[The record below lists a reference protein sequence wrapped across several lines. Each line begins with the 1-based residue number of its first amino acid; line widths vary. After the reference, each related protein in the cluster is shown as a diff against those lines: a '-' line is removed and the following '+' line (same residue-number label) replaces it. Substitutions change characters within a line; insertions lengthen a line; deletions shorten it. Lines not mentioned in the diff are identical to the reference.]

1 MLEVNETDLVFAFPD
16 VDEEAILRV
25 HCCPTDSP
33 GQRIGIGGNTGSSL
47 RLAADGPFVMS
58 LQPNHARRDC
68 MYRSLRTLRYP
79 FALLVSVGGKNAI
92 TGVPSVT
99 LDRSPQNYFTSPPQ
113 GGIDGYFREARVH
126 AFRAVS
132 DAAVNQTRLEI
143 SVFPM
148 KSKAMANFRYQTG
161 LIPGPDPSALRGI
174 TLLHGGERQ
183 CEPIY
188 EDICNI
194 GSWDK
199 DHEERASLWVG
210 RGS

>member
-1 MLEVNETDLVFAFPD
+1 MIEINETDLVFAFPD

-25 HCCPTDSP
+25 HFCPTDAP
-33 GQRIGIGGNTGSSL
+33 GHPIRIEIGPGETV
-47 RLAADGPFVMS
+47 RLAAEDPFVMY
-58 LQPNHARRDC
+58 LQPNVARRDC
-68 MYRSLRTLRYP
+68 LYRSLRYP
-79 FALLVSVGGKNAI
+79 FAVLVSVGGKNAI
-92 TGVPSVT
+92 TGVPSAT

-113 GGIDGYFREARVH
+113 GGIDGYFRDGRVH
-126 AFRAVS
+126 PFRAVNE
-132 DAAVNQTRLEI
+132 AAVNRARLEI
-143 SVFPM
+143 RVFPM
-148 KSKAMANFRYQTG
+148 KIKAMAYFRYQTK

-199 DHEERASLWVG
+199 DHEERALLWIAGG
-210 RGS
+210 R

>member
-1 MLEVNETDLVFAFPD
+1 MVAINETDLVFAFPD

-25 HCCPTDSP
+25 HFCPADSP
-33 GQRIGIGGNTGSSL
+33 GQRIRIESAPGAPV
-47 RLAADGPFVMS
+47 RLAAEGPFVMY
-58 LQPNHARRDC
+58 LQPNLASRDC
-68 MYRSLRTLRYP
+68 LYHSLRYP
-79 FALLVSVGGKNAI
+79 FALLVSIGGKNAI
-92 TGVPSVT
+92 TGVPSRT

-113 GGIDGYFREARVH
+113 GGIDGYFHEGRVH

-132 DAAVNQTRLEI
+132 EAAVNQTRLEI
-143 SVFPM
+143 RVFPM
-148 KSKAMANFRYQTG
+148 KSKTMAYFRFQTG

-188 EDICNI
+188 EDICNL

-199 DHEERASLWVG
+199 DHEERALLWVG
-210 RGS
+210 GQS